1 MDKGVMVARIIPLR
15 IFWHI
20 IKVIV
25 KVMMRLTYYTE
36 REVIFYLLLV
46 HIQA

>member
-1 MDKGVMVARIIPLR
+1 MVARIIRLR

-20 IKVIV
+20 IKMIV
-25 KVMMRLTYYTE
+25 KVMMRLTYSTE